1 MDKCDSCK
9 NKSTAWC
16 CGCEHRQPGLE
27 QFDFYQR
34 VKSKDSSNTE
44 NEEAK

>member
-1 MDKCDSCK
+1 MDKCNSCK

-27 QFDFYQR
+27 QFDFY
-34 VKSKDSSNTE
+34 VEIDTKNTFDT
-44 NEEAK
+44 EEAK